1 MALIKIIKQNQVP
14 SWVVF
19 FIFFVRWRRFCAF
32 YHLLLRTWL
41 FCLII
46 PERNNY
52 VFLPRFC
59 PLNEFNVTS
68 IKRALLAKSKYE
80 IHDGK
85 SQLQRFDHFS
95 TLFAPIPISPLS
107 KLQLERNTGKK
118 NQSAIVWSSCL
129 GLVQLYHEGL
139 WWKQGGAKWRSFV
152 VEWSGGENVRKKGLV
167 CPLLLSQSFL
177 QSAPFTGIIMRA
189 RRGDNWEFASTEP
202 WLSSPSFQ
210 FGEMEPEEVLHKT
223 EAGSEIKLVSLIVTY
238 PLYYVDTKQPFTQRG
253 CTCTMV
259 SFNLQQQW
267 FYVRCSLSR

>member
-1 MALIKIIKQNQVP
+1 MGCFLRL
-14 SWVVF
+14 
-19 FIFFVRWRRFCAF
+19 FVHWRGFCAF
-32 YHLLLRTWL
+32 YHLLLCTWL

-85 SQLQRFDHFS
+85 SQLLRFDHFS

-107 KLQLERNTGKK
+107 KLQLERNSGKK

-152 VEWSGGENVRKKGLV
+152 VDWRK
-167 CPLLLSQSFL
+167 
-177 QSAPFTGIIMRA
+177 SAQKRA
-189 RRGDNWEFASTEP
+189 RLPAFIVTIISSVRSFYRDNHAGPARWQLRIRFQWAVIVVTSVPIWRNGTRRGVTQDW
-202 WLSSPSFQ
+202 
-210 FGEMEPEEVLHKT
+210 G
-223 EAGSEIKLVSLIVTY
+223 KLVSLIITH
-238 PLYYVDTKQPFTQRG
+238 FI
-253 CTCTMV
+253 CT
-259 SFNLQQQW
+259 
-267 FYVRCSLSR
+267 VRCS